1 MALGKKFVASGLL
14 YSLDQTLVALG
25 NWIYWIIIFKFT
37 SAVEVGQATTV
48 YSVVLFISILTQ
60 LGLEYPLLKKSSIQ
74 GSHILGTSLITE
86 IAMSLLSIPIVIFLM
101 DNTFHESLQEFIW
114 IAAIMIIGISLNFV
128 SRFSL
133 LGFSDAR
140 SVLIND
146 ILGIAIKL
154 IVGYS
159 LVSIGYGAVGILV
172 SFLLQYLFLA
182 IYAFTIII
190 RRRNIINFRPGNMK
204 YFKETIRDG
213 LVNAPSKFSRLLIVS
228 LSVVLLASFGI
239 NSSEIGT
246 FYVTLM
252 ITIVAASLSTS
263 FSFMVIPASAEAK
276 TDLSS
281 GSFRIGLSLIV
292 PFIAVLIVAPQFI
305 LSIIGTQYVSAD
317 KILLI
322 LSIGIFPSAIVINA
336 ISKLNNLNRPKR
348 IISIGSIQ
356 VSTFLVSFVSLVPL
370 YGTLGAAFSILISF
384 AIASIPSLIWS
395 GRLVIRY
402 AVNSCAAIIGGIIV
416 GYVISSIN
424 VAYTPAAILASFC
437 ISLTIVLILK
447 NISTKEI
454 IRLVRISRNVG

>member
-14 YSLDQTLVALG
+14 YSLDQMLVALG

-37 SAVEVGQATTV
+37 VAEEVGQATTV

-74 GSHILGTSLITE
+74 GSHILGTILITE
-86 IAMSLLSIPIVIFLM
+86 ITMSLLSIPIVIFLM
-101 DNTFHESLQEFIW
+101 DYTFHESLQEFIW

-140 SVLIND
+140 SVLKID

-154 IVGYS
+154 IIGYS
-159 LVSIGYGAVGILV
+159 LVSMGYGAFGILV
-172 SFLLQYLFLA
+172 SFLLLYLFLT

-190 RRRNIINFRPGNMK
+190 RRRGIINFRPGNMK

-246 FYVTLM
+246 FYVALM

-336 ISKLNNLNRPKR
+336 ISKLNNLNRPKK

-356 VSTFLVSFVSLVPL
+356 VSIFLVSFVSLVPL

-395 GRLVIRY
+395 GQLVIRY
-402 AVNSCAAIIGGIIV
+402 AANSCASIIAGIVV

-424 VAYTPAAILASFC
+424 VAYTPAAIFASFC
-437 ISLTIVLILK
+437 IALTIVLILK

-454 IRLVRISRNVG
+454 IRLVRSSRNVK

>member
-1 MALGKKFVASGLL
+1 MVLGKKFVASGLL
-14 YSLDQTLVALG
+14 FSLDQMLVALG
-25 NWIYWIIIFKFT
+25 NWIYWLIIFKFT
-37 SAVEVGQATTV
+37 STVEVGEATTV

-74 GSHILGTSLITE
+74 GSQILGTTLLIE
-86 IAMSLLSIPIVIFLM
+86 IAMSLLSIPVVIFLI
-101 DNTFHESLQEFIW
+101 DNIFHESLQELIW

-140 SVLIND
+140 SVLTID
-146 ILGIAIKL
+146 ILSIALKL
-154 IVGYS
+154 IIGYS
-159 LVSIGYGAVGILV
+159 LVSMGYGAFGILF

-182 IYAFTIII
+182 ICGFFIII
-190 RRRNIINFRPGNMK
+190 RRRSIIKFKPGNIK
-204 YFKETIRDG
+204 YFKETISDG

-228 LSVVLLASFGI
+228 LTVVLLASFGI

-246 FYVTLM
+246 FYVALM
-252 ITIVAASLSTS
+252 ITIVAASLSSS

-292 PFIAVLIVAPQFI
+292 PFIVVLIVAPQFI
-305 LSIIGTQYVSAD
+305 LSIIGTQYISAE

-322 LSIGIFPSAIVINA
+322 LSIGVFPSAIVINA
-336 ISKLNNLNRPKR
+336 ISKLNNLNRPKK
-348 IISIGSIQ
+348 IVSIGSIQ
-356 VSTFLVSFVSLVPL
+356 ISIFLVSFVFLVPL
-370 YGTLGAAFSILISF
+370 YGTLGAACSILISF

-395 GRLVIRY
+395 GRLVMRY
-402 AVNSCAAIIGGIIV
+402 VANSCAAIIASTIV
-416 GYVISSIN
+416 GYVIISIN

-437 ISLTIVLILK
+437 IALIIVLILK
-447 NISTKEI
+447 NISTTEI
-454 IRLVRISRNVG
+454 IKLVRSSRNIK

>member
-14 YSLDQTLVALG
+14 FSLDQTLVALG
-25 NWIYWIIIFKFT
+25 NWIYWIIIFKLT
-37 SAVEVGQATTV
+37 TAVEVGQATTV
-48 YSVVLFISILTQ
+48 YSVALFISILTQ

-74 GSHILGTSLITE
+74 GSQILGTTLLTEVSL
-86 IAMSLLSIPIVIFLM
+86 SLLSIPIVIFLI
-101 DNTFHESLQEFIW
+101 DNIFHESLQELIW
-114 IAAIMIIGISLNFV
+114 IAAVMIIGISLNFV

-133 LGFSDAR
+133 LGYSDAR
-140 SVLIND
+140 SVLIID

-154 IVGYS
+154 IIGYS
-159 LVSIGYGAVGILV
+159 LVSIGYGAFGILF
-172 SFLLQYLFLA
+172 SFLVQYLFLT
-182 IYAFTIII
+182 ICAFTIII
-190 RRRNIINFRPGNMK
+190 RRRNIIKFRPGNVK

-239 NSSEIGT
+239 NNAEIGT
-246 FYVTLM
+246 FYVALM

-292 PFIAVLIVAPQFI
+292 PFIVVLIVAPQFV
-305 LSIIGTQYVSAD
+305 LSIIGTQYISAE

-322 LSIGIFPSAIVINA
+322 LSIGIFPSAVVINA
-336 ISKLNNLNRPKR
+336 ISKLNNLNSSKK
-348 IISIGSIQ
+348 IVSIGSIQ
-356 VSTFLVSFVSLVPL
+356 VSTFLISFVFLVPL

-402 AVNSCAAIIGGIIV
+402 VANSCAAIIAGTIV

-424 VAYTPAAILASFC
+424 VGYIPAAIVVSFC
-437 ISLTIVLILK
+437 IALAIVLALR
-447 NISTKEI
+447 NISTTEI
-454 IRLVRISRNVG
+454 MRLVRSSRNVK